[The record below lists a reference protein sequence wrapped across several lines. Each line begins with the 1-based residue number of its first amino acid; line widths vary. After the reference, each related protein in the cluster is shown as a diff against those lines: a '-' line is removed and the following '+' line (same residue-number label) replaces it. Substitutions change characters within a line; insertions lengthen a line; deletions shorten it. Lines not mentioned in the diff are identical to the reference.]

1 MSGFP
6 RSRRCFPGATRPMCI
21 FCKIVNEEIPAAVVY
36 SDDDVIAFRDL
47 HPKAPLH
54 VLIIPRRH
62 ISSVN
67 DVEADD
73 AAVLG
78 RLFVAAR
85 AVAES
90 EGVAK
95 SGYRL
100 VMNTGSHAGQTV
112 DHIHLHIL
120 AGRAMSW
127 PPG

>member
-1 MSGFP
+1 
-6 RSRRCFPGATRPMCI
+6 MCI
-21 FCKIVNEEIPAAVVY
+21 FCKIVRGEIEAGVVY
-36 SDDDVIAFRDL
+36 EDEDVMAFRDL

-62 ISSVN
+62 IASVN
-67 DVEADD
+67 NVEAED

-95 SGYRL
+95 TGYRL

-120 AGRAMSW
+120 AGRAMTW

>member
-1 MSGFP
+1 
-6 RSRRCFPGATRPMCI
+6 MCI
-21 FCKIVNEEIPAAVVY
+21 FCKIVRGEIPAGVVY
-36 SDDDVIAFRDL
+36 ENEDVIAFRDL

-62 ISSVN
+62 IASVN
-67 DVEADD
+67 DVVDGD

-78 RLFVAAR
+78 QLFVAAR

-90 EGVAK
+90 ENVAK
-95 SGYRL
+95 TGYRL
-100 VMNTGSHAGQTV
+100 VMNTGSNAGQTV

-120 AGRAMSW
+120 AGRAMTW

>member
-1 MSGFP
+1 
-6 RSRRCFPGATRPMCI
+6 MCI

>member
-1 MSGFP
+1 
-6 RSRRCFPGATRPMCI
+6 MCI
-21 FCKIVNEEIPAAVVY
+21 FCKIVNYEIPATIVY
-36 SDDDVIAFRDL
+36 DNDDVIAFRDL

-54 VLIIPRRH
+54 VLIIPKRH

-67 DVEADD
+67 DVVEGD
-73 AAVLG
+73 AAALG
-78 RLFVAAR
+78 QLFVAAR
-85 AVAES
+85 AVAEA

-100 VMNTGSHAGQTV
+100 VMNTGAHAGQTV

-120 AGRAMSW
+120 AGRAMTW

>member
-1 MSGFP
+1 
-6 RSRRCFPGATRPMCI
+6 MCI
-21 FCKIVNEEIPAAVVY
+21 FCKIANNEIPAAIVY
-36 SDDDVIAFRDL
+36 SSDDVIAFRDL

-62 ISSVN
+62 IPSVN
-67 DVEADD
+67 DVGDDD

-78 RLFVAAR
+78 QLFIAAR
-85 AVAES
+85 AVAEA

-120 AGRAMSW
+120 AGRPMTW